1 MGDLGSMALQEKAFS
16 TLPMAVVDERDRPWF
31 QTVCWLFIM
40 ENGCVSTSQGGA
52 EMKYLLQGG
61 ISGKGSLLTTS
72 SEPLGTLLA
81 WRTLFWACVTF
92 PYVGS
97 VAGVPGQE
105 SGREQ
110 GATISGV
117 YLKFL
122 GTQTPLYLT
131 KFPGKVHCPTE
142 TLS

>member
-1 MGDLGSMALQEKAFS
+1 
-16 TLPMAVVDERDRPWF
+16 
-31 QTVCWLFIM
+31 M
-40 ENGCVSTSQGGA
+40 ENRCLQPPQGGP
-52 EMKYLLQGG
+52 EIKYLLQEGM
-61 ISGKGSLLTTS
+61 SGKGFLLAKPS
-72 SEPLGTLLA
+72 GPLDTASA